1 MKLIAGNWK
10 MNLSKEETSN
20 LAKSILN
27 EFKNNKNEI
36 LLCPPFINI
45 PVVSEILKG
54 SNIKIGA
61 QNMYFEDK
69 GAFTGEIS
77 PKMLKDYSVSYVI
90 IGHSERRHIFKE
102 NDDLINKKVIKAVKE
117 GLIPIL
123 CVGELLEEREKNI
136 HFDVVKNQVE
146 KDLENVDLIDPNKL
160 VIAYEPVWAIGTG
173 KNAEP
178 KDAYEMHKFIRELIA
193 KKYGEDFSNNLR
205 ILYGGSVKPDN
216 IDSFM
221 IVSQIDGVLVG
232 GASIKFEE
240 FSRII
245 KYKGSGC

>member
-10 MNLSKEETSN
+10 MNLNKNESVE
-20 LAKSILN
+20 LAKSIVN
-27 EFKNNKNEI
+27 EFKDYKNEI

-45 PVVSEILKG
+45 PAVSEVLNGTK
-54 SNIKIGA
+54 IKLGA
-61 QNMYFEDK
+61 QNMHYEDK

-77 PKMLKDYSVSYVI
+77 IKMLKDYNISYVI
-90 IGHSERRHIFKE
+90 IGHSERRHIFRE
-102 NDDLINKKVIKAVKE
+102 DDELINKKIKKAVFE
-117 GLIPIL
+117 GITPIL
-123 CVGELLEEREKNI
+123 CVGELIEEREKGI
-136 HFDVVKNQVE
+136 HFDIVKNQVLRALDGVE
-146 KDLENVDLIDPNKL
+146 LKDPAKF

-178 KDAYEMHKFIRELIA
+178 KDAYQMHKFIRDII
-193 KKYGEDFSNNLR
+193 KDKYGEDFANEMR

-232 GASIKFEE
+232 GASISFEQ

-245 KYKGSGC
+245 RFKGSGC

>member
-10 MNLSKEETSN
+10 MNLNKEESIE
-20 LAKSILN
+20 LAEKILN
-27 EFKNNKNEI
+27 EFKQYKNEI

-45 PVVSEILKG
+45 PVVS
-54 SNIKIGA
+54 NIIKNSQIKLGA
-61 QNMYFEDK
+61 QNMYYEDR

-77 PKMLKDYSVSYVI
+77 PKMLKDYGVTYVI
-90 IGHSERRHIFKE
+90 IGHSERRHIFNEK
-102 NDDLINKKVIKAVKE
+102 DDLINKKVKKALFE

-123 CVGELLEEREKNI
+123 CVGELIEEREKNI
-136 HFDVVKNQVE
+136 HFEVVKNQVLQA
-146 KDLENVDLIDPNKL
+146 LEEVEISDPSKL

-178 KDAYEMHKFIRELIA
+178 KDAYQMHKFIREII
-193 KKYGEDFSNNLR
+193 KDKYSEDFANEIR

-232 GASIKFEE
+232 GASIIYEQFA
-240 FSRII
+240 RILRF
-245 KYKGSGC
+245 KGSGC